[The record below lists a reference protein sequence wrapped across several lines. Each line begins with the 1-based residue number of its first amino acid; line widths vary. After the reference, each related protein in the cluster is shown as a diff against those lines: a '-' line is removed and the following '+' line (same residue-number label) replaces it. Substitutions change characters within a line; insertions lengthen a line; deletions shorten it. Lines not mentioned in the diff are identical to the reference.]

1 MTSLL
6 FSSMQTDE
14 KLDQIFSLRR
24 LENHPAEGWECEYC
38 ITGLLLCK
46 SLILQF
52 PDEVIP
58 APPSSP
64 TRYPTV
70 CTPKAVGAP
79 APVTSGFAP
88 FSGTTHLPL

>member
-24 LENHPAEGWECEYC
+24 LENHPAEGRECEYC

-58 APPSSP
+58 APPLLTHTLP
-64 TRYPTV
+64 HGVY
-70 CTPKAVGAP
+70 AQG
-79 APVTSGFAP
+79 SGCP
-88 FSGTTHLPL
+88 GSCD